1 MLRFVLSA
9 LLISSVGA
17 VQSATTPEVHS
28 RPPILG
34 TLDKGKYSNP
44 MIGFELQ
51 LDAACV
57 FVKEDQAIAWSTQ
70 FPQRLNLSIA
80 CGDDILLLS
89 SFPLHADEK
98 LDLKR
103 DAQVSVEGVMAGG
116 AFKRRGQWQRHTA
129 GRTEV
134 LVQELVG
141 QSDSSGELGFY
152 NAFMVGR
159 RYVSLLSIGPEANRI
174 SLSLASANLSVETRP
189 AP

>member
-103 DAQVSVEGVMAGG
+103 DAQVSVEGVMAGARSNAG
-116 AFKRRGQWQRHTA
+116 VIGNATPPGEPKCWCRNSLGRATRAGNLVSITHSWSAEDMYRCYRLDQRQ
-129 GRTEV
+129 TE
-134 LVQELVG
+134 
-141 QSDSSGELGFY
+141 S
-152 NAFMVGR
+152 
-159 RYVSLLSIGPEANRI
+159 P
-174 SLSLASANLSVETRP
+174 
-189 AP
+189 